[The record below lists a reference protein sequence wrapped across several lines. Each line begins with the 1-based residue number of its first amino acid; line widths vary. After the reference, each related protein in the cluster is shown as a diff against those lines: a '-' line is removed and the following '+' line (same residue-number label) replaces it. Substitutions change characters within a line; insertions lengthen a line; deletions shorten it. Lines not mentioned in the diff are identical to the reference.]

1 MIAEE
6 KEIKD
11 INYIRKKIHALL
23 KLYTDDNVLTY
34 RDKDTK
40 EQLEKLIELIDKY
53 IDKTNDV
60 LYQLKKPF
68 LPIID
73 ELKEEIE
80 FNKNQLKPIKTDV
93 KPYNE
98 KVYSKLNYLFRKNG
112 LLKEEE
118 ARVYYN
124 NYDNLQKKYEIFLE
138 LINWLNDSG
147 LGIIP
152 EKTLFSAYLGISV
165 EMYNDLLKNA
175 SDNNV
180 RNLFKNIDEYF
191 TTNQFGALINN
202 DRKAIERIQK
212 TETYGQEMR
221 QTQPENLN
229 IINNNQLSFSD
240 LLQEIEN
247 KKQQSSIDTNKIID
261 YKA

>member
-11 INYIRKKIHALL
+11 INYIRKKIKALL
-23 KLYTDDNVLTY
+23 RLYTDDDVLTY

-40 EQLEKLIELIDKY
+40 DQLEKLISDIDKY
-53 IDKTNDV
+53 IEKQNDI
-60 LYQLKKPF
+60 LYSYKKHF
-68 LPIID
+68 VPIID
-73 ELKEEIE
+73 ELNEEIN
-80 FNKNQLKPIKTDV
+80 FNKSQIKPIKTDV
-93 KPYNE
+93 KPYSE
-98 KVYSKLNYLFRKNG
+98 KTYSKLNYLFRKNG
-112 LLKEEE
+112 LLNEEE
-118 ARVYYN
+118 ARNQYN

-138 LINWLNDSG
+138 LINWLNDNG

-165 EMYNDLLKNA
+165 ETYNDLLKNA
-175 SDNNV
+175 SNSDV

-212 TETYGQEMR
+212 TEKYGQEMM
-221 QTQPENLN
+221 QTQPDNLN
-229 IINNNQLSFSD
+229 VINNNTLSFTD
-240 LLQEIEN
+240 LMQQIEM
-247 KKQQSSIDTNKIID
+247 KKQKTAIDTVKIID
-261 YKA
+261 YKG